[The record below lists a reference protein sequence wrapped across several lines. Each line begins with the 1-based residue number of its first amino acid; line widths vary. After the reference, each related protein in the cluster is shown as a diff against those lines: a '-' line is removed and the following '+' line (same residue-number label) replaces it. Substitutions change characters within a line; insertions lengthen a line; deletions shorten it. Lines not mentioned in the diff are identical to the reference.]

1 MTARFRK
8 IPWRPM
14 VGVVTCYVKSGRAA
28 AGVEC
33 FKVKACV
40 ENRRGEEY
48 YNDECVKCAN
58 VQGEG
63 KKKC

>member
-8 IPWRPM
+8 IPWCST
-14 VGVVTCYVKSGRAA
+14 VGVVTCYVKSGRAEA
-28 AGVEC
+28 CLEC

-48 YNDECVKCAN
+48 YDDECVKCAN
-58 VQGEG
+58 V
-63 KKKC
+63 